1 METVSL
7 ITVPKL
13 SCRLQRS
20 HQWTDT
26 VLAIEYG
33 YLDSSPEITLT
44 GPGSRIVGI
53 NSGLGSGSRFYNLSS
68 EPLEGT
74 SGSRYQ
80 VSAGCIVGGSSAV
93 NGMIFD
99 RGSAEDY
106 DAWVWAAGD
115 QHKEAYGKEWGWKN
129 LLPWFKKSVTFH
141 PPSDEMV
148 KQYGMTY
155 DAEAAYGGN
164 TPIHSSYPPYQ
175 WPAHREYLL
184 ALCHSKLS
192 ASRERVSRVLMIRDF
207 RKDI

>member
-129 LLPWFKKSVTFH
+129 LLFWFLLCVFFLLFSV
-141 PPSDEMV
+141 V
-148 KQYGMTY
+148 LV
-155 DAEAAYGGN
+155 
-164 TPIHSSYPPYQ
+164 
-175 WPAHREYLL
+175 LL
-184 ALCHSKLS
+184 FGL
-192 ASRERVSRVLMIRDF
+192 F
-207 RKDI
+207 F